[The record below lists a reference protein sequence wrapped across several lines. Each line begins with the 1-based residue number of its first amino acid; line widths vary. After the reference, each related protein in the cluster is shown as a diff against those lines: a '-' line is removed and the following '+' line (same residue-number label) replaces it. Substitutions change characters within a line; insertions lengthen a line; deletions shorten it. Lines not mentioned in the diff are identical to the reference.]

1 MSVSIVTHL
10 FNGDVSA
17 VLETYPSPMLHEPT
31 IGGVPSYVC
40 WFVLVKNTHQLHG
53 EFLSHRGTRNHP
65 NLDYFSIETNNLGA
79 PPISGNHRIYIIIYI
94 YIHTYIHCNYIYTH
108 VHCNYIYTHVY
119 PGSPPRNIPGAQP
132 GRFVP
137 QGFYGF

>member
-65 NLDYFSIETNNLGA
+65 NLDYFRIETNKLGA
-79 PPISGNHRIYIIIYI
+79 PPHFRKPPYIYIYNYI
-94 YIHTYIHCNYIYTH
+94 YIHTYIHTYTVIIYIYTR
-108 VHCNYIYTHVY
+108 TL
-119 PGSPPRNIPGAQP
+119 
-132 GRFVP
+132 
-137 QGFYGF
+137 